1 MKDGELI
8 QLCAG
13 RYYQGRGVL
22 FRLGEEAALLGNK
35 ALVVADAGIWPQVE
49 ERILHRLSNA
59 GVDFVVWLFSG
70 RCCPANYSEA
80 VVTGMARSVGLVVG
94 VGGGGACDTAK
105 IAADK
110 LGVRAVMVPTSA
122 ATCAACAWLSVE
134 YTDQGGFVGNY
145 WTQYPPAAVVA
156 ELEFLA
162 EGCPPRYF
170 AAGIVDAMAK
180 LPEVSYNIY
189 YPARWKKN
197 LFSHCAKELAGETY
211 QLLLEHGE
219 EALALMGSGKDDSLL
234 EDCLCACLQVTGLI
248 SAMACGG
255 KQAAISHTLYS
266 YFCNFHPQIVQQ
278 FLHGE
283 MVGSSLVYQ
292 LAANGAPREEQ
303 LHLEDF
309 LRRLK
314 VPCCL
319 QELGLTYSS
328 ALSHE
333 LFSFLETRMPVTS
346 SQELARLRRLEDI
359 LFYGTAQGS

>member
-1 MKDGELI
+1 MKNGELI

-22 FRLGEEAALLGNK
+22 PRLGEEAALLGDK
-35 ALVVADAGIWPQVE
+35 ALVVADAEIWPQVE
-49 ERILHRLSNA
+49 ERILHCLSVA

-70 RCCPANYSEA
+70 YCCPANYNEA
-80 VVTGMARSVGLVVG
+80 AAAGMTYSVGLVVG
-94 VGGGGACDTAK
+94 VGGGRACDTAK

-110 LGVRAVMVPTSA
+110 LGVRTVTIPTSA

-134 YTDQGGFVGNY
+134 YTDQGAFVGNY
-145 WTQYPPAAVVA
+145 WTKYPPAAVVA

-162 EGCPPRYF
+162 DGCPPRYF
-170 AAGIVDAMAK
+170 AAGMVDAIAK
-180 LPEVSYNIY
+180 LPEVSYNIRH
-189 YPARWKKN
+189 PARWKKN

-219 EALALMGSGKDDSLL
+219 EALVSMDSGKDDSLV

-266 YFCNFHPQIVQQ
+266 YFCDFHPRIVQQ

-292 LAANGAPREEQ
+292 LAANGAPREER
-303 LHLEDF
+303 LRLEDF

-319 QELGLTYSS
+319 RELGLEYSP
-328 ALSHE
+328 ALSYE
-333 LFSFLETRMPVTS
+333 LFSFLEERMPVAS
-346 SQELARLRRLEDI
+346 SRERERLRGLENI
-359 LFYGTAQGS
+359 LFYGTAQEG